1 MRRIFGNWW
10 FVTGLI
16 VVLLVLTLCVG
27 LPYFVDWLRPM
38 WVRLTIGGVLV
49 GGWLLWAFLRRR
61 KARKASEAIAN
72 ALATPSAA
80 DQESAAVAARMKE
93 ALDGLK
99 TQAGGKRDYL
109 YAKPW
114 YVIIGPPG
122 AGKTTAL
129 LNSGLRFPFADQS
142 IKGVGGTRNLD
153 FWFSDEA
160 AMVDTA
166 GRYTTQDSDASVDNE
181 GWRSFLK
188 TLKKSRPLS
197 PINGVIVAI
206 GVDEL
211 LRSDR
216 SALDRHASLV
226 RRRLTEVRSTLE
238 VQVPVY
244 LLLTKADL
252 IAGFVEYY
260 DDLDV
265 EGRRAVLG
273 ATLPGD
279 LIKPSVDDVVVE
291 FDRLVMAQG
300 DRQAKRL
307 FEEVDN
313 SRRSLILGFPT
324 QLAALRS
331 RLARFVDGAF
341 ISGDQPSGQ
350 FRGFYFTSGVQEGAP
365 LDRILAGVADA
376 FQAGGMATRGG
387 SGRTYFLNRLL
398 TEVVFKEAGLLQA
411 DPAARARQ
419 KARLMASFGVVAACA
434 ALVLAAWTVSFVK
447 NRSFLVDLARQS
459 QQIAL
464 QERQIGLQLGE
475 VRSTDPD
482 LEQALPVLNALRN
495 LPQGY
500 AQRKAGEPGLT
511 RRFGLYQTSHSEQA
525 IESYR
530 NALRRILLPRILL
543 RLEQYMA
550 AHGSEPMQIYQ
561 PLKVYLMLG
570 GMGPMDAGTVKQWV
584 STDWADE
591 VMPGADRGPGRQQLE
606 AHLAAMLED
615 KALSSAWPGGRR
627 APLDGNT
634 IAAAQSAL
642 QTLSLADRAYAVLK
656 QKALGSGEMPWRAD
670 AALAAGDAQAFANGA
685 DVMAMEIPFFFT
697 RAGYEKSYLPGL
709 TTIAQDFQKDLWVMG
724 AGAASQSV
732 RMQMNQIRP
741 NVARLY
747 AREYIDSWERVVTL
761 PKPAAYF
768 SDPAALGAFTKAPSP
783 LKILLLELR
792 KNTSFEGGAAGAKEI
807 IDRRLQSTRF
817 ARAITEAQR
826 LQSGENFDA
835 GTEVANYFRS
845 VQAYVGDGSA
855 LAPIDDFVA
864 AIKQAGSAVSSAN
877 MAGGGM
883 GSEAAQGAM
892 VQAMGSVNTSAGG
905 APPQLQDFVKS
916 AAGGGS
922 KATVS
927 AAQGALSDAWGNA
940 VLPECKLATED
951 KYPFFGTAKDD
962 ADLLQVQKVFAMNGT
977 LDAFNQQRIRPLL
990 DTSGP
995 IWRWNAQDIATA
1007 NLSPQS
1013 PTDFFKAT
1021 QLRDLL
1027 MGGLQLQFEPKSFG
1041 GTIDAAVLETGS
1053 GQTRFDKAKPAPR
1066 PVIWSAQG
1074 NVPEATL
1081 TLFTGT
1087 EPAAKF
1093 PATGPWALFRLMDQA
1108 RLENAG
1114 PRTIVASFGSG
1125 AQSVAFKVTLPN
1137 EQNPFIRG
1145 GGVWSFRCPAV
1156 L

>member
-1 MRRIFGNWW
+1 MRKFFGSWW
-10 FVTGLI
+10 FITGLI

-27 LPYFVDWLRPM
+27 LPFFVDWMRSL
-38 WVRLTIGGVLV
+38 WVRLSIGGGIVFL
-49 GGWLLWAFLRRR
+49 WLLWAFLRRR
-61 KARKASEAIAN
+61 KARKAAEAIEKE
-72 ALATPSAA
+72 LAQPSAS
-80 DQESAAVAARMKE
+80 DMESAAVAARMKE

-160 AMVDTA
+160 ALVDTA

-181 GWRSFLK
+181 GWKSFLG

-197 PINGVIVAI
+197 PINGVLVAI

-216 SALDRHASLV
+216 AALDRHASLV
-226 RRRLTEVRSTLE
+226 RRRLTEIRSTLE
-238 VQVPVY
+238 VSVPVY

-279 LIKPSVDDVVVE
+279 LLKPTVDNVVEE
-291 FDRLVMAQG
+291 FDRLIMAQG

-350 FRGFYFTSGVQEGAP
+350 FRGFYLTSGVQEGAP
-365 LDRILAGVADA
+365 LDRILSGVADA
-376 FQAGGMATRGG
+376 FQAGGMAGRGG

-419 KARLMASFGVVAACA
+419 KARLMAGFGVIGACV
-434 ALVLAAWTVSFVK
+434 ALVLAAWTVSFIK
-447 NRSFLVDLARQS
+447 NRSFLIDLARQS

-482 LEQALPVLNALRN
+482 LEQALPVLNALRA

-500 AQRKAGEPGLT
+500 AQRKAGEPGLMM
-511 RRFGLYQTSHSEQA
+511 RFGLYQSSHSDQA
-525 IESYR
+525 VESYR
-530 NALRRILLPRILL
+530 NALRRILLPRLLL
-543 RLEQYMA
+543 RLEQYIA
-550 AHGSEPMQIYQ
+550 ANGSQPMQIYQ

-615 KALSSAWPGGRR
+615 QSLSSAWPGGRR
-627 APLDGNT
+627 APLDGTT
-634 IAAAQSAL
+634 IASAQAAL

-656 QKALGSGEMPWRAD
+656 QKALASGEFPWRAD
-670 AALAAGDAQAFANGA
+670 AALAAGDAQAFANGEE
-685 DVMAMEIPFFFT
+685 VMGIEIPFFFT

-709 TTIAQDFQKDLWVMG
+709 TTIAQDFQKDMWVMG

-747 AREYIDSWERVVTL
+747 AREYIDNWERVVTL
-761 PKPAAYF
+761 PKPGAFF

-792 KNTSFEGGAAGAKEI
+792 KNTTFQGGAAGAKEI
-807 IDRRLQSTRF
+807 LDRQMQSTRF
-817 ARAITEAQR
+817 ARAINEGRR
-826 LQSGENFDA
+826 LQSGESFDA
-835 GTEVANYFRS
+835 GTEIFNHF
-845 VQAYVGDGSA
+845 QALHSYVGDGSA
-855 LAPIDDFVA
+855 LAPVDDFVA

-877 MAGGGM
+877 LAGGGL
-883 GSEAAQGAM
+883 GADAAQGAM
-892 VQAMGSVNTSAGG
+892 ATAMGGVATSVGG
-905 APPQLQDFVKS
+905 APPQLQEFVKS
-916 AAGGGS
+916 AATGGS
-922 KATVS
+922 KASVS
-927 AAQGALSDAWGNA
+927 AATGALGEAWTGA

-951 KYPFFGTAKDD
+951 KYPFVGTAKDD
-962 ADLLQVQKVFAMNGT
+962 ADLLQVQKVFAMNGS
-977 LDAFNQQRIRPLL
+977 LDAFNTQRIRPLL
-990 DTSGP
+990 DTTGP
-995 IWRWNAQDIATA
+995 IWRWNAKDPQTVA
-1007 NLSPQS
+1007 LSPSS
-1013 PTDFFKAT
+1013 PNEFFKAA

-1027 MGGLQLQFEPKSFG
+1027 MGGLQLKFEPKMFG
-1041 GTIDAAVLETGS
+1041 GTVDAAVIES
-1053 GQTRFDKAKPAPR
+1053 GGAQTRFEKANPAAR
-1066 PVIWSAQG
+1066 PVIWASQG

-1081 TLFTGT
+1081 TLF
-1087 EPAAKF
+1087 AAGQPVGKF

-1108 RLENAG
+1108 KLENSG
-1114 PRTIVASFGSG
+1114 PQTIVATFGSG
-1125 AQSVAFKVTLPN
+1125 AQSVAFKVTLPG

-1145 GGVWSFRCPAV
+1145 GGVWSFRCPAT